1 MKLFRYYLSFF
12 IIFLLTIS
20 IGSTSGSFSSNNAI
34 PLSELNQNWT
44 SLFWGFIIS
53 SSILSYITF
62 IFKGINIKL
71 TKILIFFSD
80 ILIGFT
86 TKILNIKIGRKYK
99 LRQLIVD
106 IGISYLI
113 LLAIGS
119 IIHYYSIIDRGLMI
133 GIYNRYYIEPKRL
146 ITFLASAIAAFHT
159 LLGKDKIRSRV
170 SILGLILATLTQA
183 LVDQS
188 RYFVFPL
195 LFLIT
200 GLLFK
205 EKIQLNT
212 LYVKFRSLKLNKR
225 FIKSSF
231 IPFATL
237 IAALS
242 FMYARLKP
250 LVLLS
255 YLSSYSYYALG
266 TTNFST
272 DDFTYYNFFI
282 SLSGIPVTFFKLIGI
297 DYSFF
302 RLSRYAPVTGM
313 LQLYSLNNSF
323 FWGGVLFAF
332 LLLIPFILLSNINN
346 TPIKIISFLF
356 CIATIITML
365 QYDIRF
371 SLRLLQLSML
381 TSILSLPKKKS
392 YYSPT

>member
-250 LVLLS
+250 LV
-255 YLSSYSYYALG
+255 
-266 TTNFST
+266 
-272 DDFTYYNFFI
+272 
-282 SLSGIPVTFFKLIGI
+282 
-297 DYSFF
+297 
-302 RLSRYAPVTGM
+302 
-313 LQLYSLNNSF
+313 
-323 FWGGVLFAF
+323 
-332 LLLIPFILLSNINN
+332 
-346 TPIKIISFLF
+346 
-356 CIATIITML
+356 
-365 QYDIRF
+365 
-371 SLRLLQLSML
+371 
-381 TSILSLPKKKS
+381 
-392 YYSPT
+392 